1 MSAKVSHIG
10 SNFDT
15 FLAEEGILEDVNA
28 IAVIKVIALK
38 ISQFIDDH
46 HLSEKEMAE
55 MIKISRS
62 QLLKLLNQ
70 DSQGVTINTLVSAA
84 KICGQRVN
92 IELVST

>member
-46 HLSEKEMAE
+46 HLVRKRWQ
-55 MIKISRS
+55 K
-62 QLLKLLNQ
+62 
-70 DSQGVTINTLVSAA
+70 
-84 KICGQRVN
+84 
-92 IELVST
+92 